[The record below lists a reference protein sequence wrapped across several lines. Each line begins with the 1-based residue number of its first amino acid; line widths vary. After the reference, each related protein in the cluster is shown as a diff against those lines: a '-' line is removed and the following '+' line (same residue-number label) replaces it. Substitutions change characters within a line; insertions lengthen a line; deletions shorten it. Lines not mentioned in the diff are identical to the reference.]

1 MWRHELRIEEPE
13 ASLGEPRGEMHKG
26 DFRRI
31 GLAIEHALAEKCSA
45 EMDAIKS
52 ARKNAAG
59 PALDRMNLARFEELA
74 VEGFDPP
81 VDPGFLAPFG
91 GGGAALDDGIKVRID
106 AHLETL
112 GAHGLGQT
120 LRDDEAIKRENA
132 ALLRVDPEEIAV
144 FCALGHRE
152 KADGIGAQ
160 QNVGCDLELLVWA
173 AHSSNVRIEPNPVKP
188 EVSAR
193 A

>member
-59 PALDRMNLARFEELA
+59 PALDRMNLAHFEELA
-74 VEGFDPP
+74 VEGFDAP

-91 GGGAALDDGIKVRID
+91 GAGAALD
-106 AHLETL
+106 
-112 GAHGLGQT
+112 
-120 LRDDEAIKRENA
+120 EASKRENA
-132 ALLRVDPEEIAV
+132 ALPRGDPEEIAGG
-144 FCALGHRE
+144 CALGHRE
-152 KADGIGAQ
+152 KADGRGAQ